1 MTPDPLPPDSG
12 TRSPRFSHLD
22 DAGAPHMVDVGN
34 KPVTDRRARAS
45 GEIRVQPATLRLLR
59 DQALPKGDA
68 ITVAR
73 IAGIMAAKR
82 ASDLIPLCH
91 PLLLDDVQVDIGV
104 DDALP
109 GIRVLASVR
118 TSGRTGA
125 EMEALTAVSV
135 TLLTL
140 YDMLKSADKRMMITN
155 IALEAKSGGRSG
167 DLSSLDGI

>member
-1 MTPDPLPPDSG
+1 MAPEGEPAGRGPSRRLT
-12 TRSPRFSHLD
+12 HLD

-45 GEIRVQPATLRLLR
+45 GEIRVQPATLQLLR

-68 ITVAR
+68 IAVAR
-73 IAGIMAAKR
+73 TAGIMAAKR
-82 ASDLIPLCH
+82 TAELIPLCH
-91 PLLLDDVQVDIGV
+91 PLLLDDVQVAV
-104 DDALP
+104 DVDENLP
-109 GIRVLASVR
+109 GIRVVGSVR
-118 TSGRTGA
+118 TTGRTGA

-140 YDMLKSADKRMMITN
+140 YDMLKSADKRMVITN
-155 IALEAKSGGRSG
+155 IVLEAKSGGRAG